1 MNKRMFYCVPYLLVS
16 LVNIK
21 PVGALCALYMRKDKT
36 RNLNTNCIAKQLHS
50 HYSSQPYSSKSYS
63 SQPYSSKSY
72 SSKSYLPKGYNQQL
86 YVDTLNSPS
95 NKLLFV
101 VGPAGTGKTMFA
113 CLKAA
118 ELLKSGEINKVVV
131 TRPIVT
137 VDEDL
142 GFLPGNIAKKMD
154 PWTRPLFD
162 LFLEYYSRTELDYLI
177 NKNSIEICPL
187 AFMRGRTFKNSFIIA
202 DEMQNSS
209 PNQMKM
215 LTTRIGQNSKMVIT
229 GDLQQSD
236 ILKDNGLKDLINKVN
251 KYNTNL
257 VNTTRLIN
265 IIDLDNEDI
274 ERSEIV
280 KQVIAIYN
288 YKEVYNSKKVYNIGV
303 YNNGDAALIP
313 KAHISSHF
321 DLYYENPQF

>member
-1 MNKRMFYCVPYLLVS
+1 MNKRIFYCVPYLLVS

-36 RNLNTNCIAKQLHS
+36 RNLSNNCPDK
-50 HYSSQPYSSKSYS
+50 PSYS
-63 SQPYSSKSY
+63 SHSY
-72 SSKSYLPKGYNQQL
+72 SPKGYNQQL
-86 YVDTLNSPS
+86 YVDTLNKPS

-162 LFLEYYSRTELDYLI
+162 LFLEYYTKSELDNLI
-177 NKNSIEICPL
+177 NTNVLEISPL
-187 AFMRGRTFKNSFIIA
+187 AYMRGRTFKHSFIIA

-209 PNQMKM
+209 PSQMKM
-215 LTTRIGQNSKMVIT
+215 LTTRIGTNSRLVIT
-229 GDLQQSD
+229 GDLEQSD
-236 ILKDNGLKDLINKVN
+236 RTTDNGLKDILTKFNNYNRNYEDNLIK
-251 KYNTNL
+251 
-257 VNTTRLIN
+257 
-265 IIDLDNEDI
+265 IIEMKNSDI

-280 KQVIAIYN
+280 RKIIDIYN
-288 YKEVYNSKKVYNIGV
+288 CDSNSKMRPSWAATTPDEYLT
-303 YNNGDAALIP
+303 NNKFDFDA
-313 KAHISSHF
+313 
-321 DLYYENPQF
+321 LYRRNNKP

>member
-1 MNKRMFYCVPYLLVS
+1 MFYCVPYLLVS

-36 RNLNTNCIAKQLHS
+36 RHLNTNCIDKQLHS
-50 HYSSQPYSSKSYS
+50 HYSSQSYS
-63 SQPYSSKSY
+63 
-72 SSKSYLPKGYNQQL
+72 PKGYNQQL

-162 LFLEYYSRTELDYLI
+162 LFLEYYTKSELDNLI
-177 NKNSIEICPL
+177 NTNVLEISPL
-187 AFMRGRTFKNSFIIA
+187 AYMRGRTFKHSFIIA

-209 PNQMKM
+209 PSQMKM
-215 LTTRIGQNSKMVIT
+215 LTTRIGTNSRLVIT
-229 GDLQQSD
+229 GDLEQSD
-236 ILKDNGLKDLINKVN
+236 RTTDNGLKDILTKFNNYKNNHAKDDKMIHTITMN
-251 KYNTNL
+251 
-257 VNTTRLIN
+257 
-265 IIDLDNEDI
+265 DSDI
-274 ERSEIV
+274 ERSAVVRKI
-280 KQVIAIYN
+280 IDIY
-288 YKEVYNSKKVYNIGV
+288 K
-303 YNNGDAALIP
+303 GDNARPSWAQE
-313 KAHISSHF
+313 SSSPNKF
-321 DLYYENPQF
+321 DFDAMYRRNKP

>member
-1 MNKRMFYCVPYLLVS
+1 MFYCVSYLLVS

-36 RNLNTNCIAKQLHS
+36 RNLNTNCIDKQLHT
-50 HYSSQPYSSKSYS
+50 HYS

-72 SSKSYLPKGYNQQL
+72 SSKSYSSKSYLPQSYSSKSYLPQSYSPKGYNQQL

-162 LFLEYYSRTELDYLI
+162 LFLEYYTKSELDNLI
-177 NKNSIEICPL
+177 NTNVLEISPL
-187 AFMRGRTFKNSFIIA
+187 AYMRGRTFKHSFIIA

-209 PNQMKM
+209 PSQMKM
-215 LTTRIGQNSKMVIT
+215 LTTRIGTNSRLVIT
-229 GDLQQSD
+229 GDLEQSD
-236 ILKDNGLKDLINKVN
+236 RTTDNGLKDILTKFNNYKNNHEDNLIKVIEMKN
-251 KYNTNL
+251 S
-257 VNTTRLIN
+257 
-265 IIDLDNEDI
+265 DI

-280 KQVIAIYN
+280 RKIIDIYN
-288 YKEVYNSKKVYNIGV
+288 CDSNSKMRPSWAATTPDEYLT
-303 YNNGDAALIP
+303 NNKFDFDA
-313 KAHISSHF
+313 
-321 DLYYENPQF
+321 LYRRNH

>member
-1 MNKRMFYCVPYLLVS
+1 MDNNYKMMFNKVILILS
-16 LVNIK
+16 LVVNNYSVKLKPHNIIK
-21 PVGALCALYMRKDKT
+21 MQMSKKSFQSEKT
-36 RNLNTNCIAKQLHS
+36 NKL
-50 HYSSQPYSSKSYS
+50 
-63 SQPYSSKSY
+63 
-72 SSKSYLPKGYNQQL
+72 YLPKTQNQIK
-86 YVDTLNSPS
+86 YVNALNNNSS
-95 NKLLFV
+95 KIIIAN
-101 VGPAGTGKTMFA
+101 GPAGTGKTLFA
-113 CLKAA
+113 CLKAIN
-118 ELLKSGEINKVVV
+118 LLNKEEINKIVI
-131 TRPIVT
+131 TRPIIPV
-137 VDEDL
+137 EEEEI
-142 GFLPGNIAKKMD
+142 GFLPGNIVKKMD
-154 PWTRPLFD
+154 PWTKPIFD

-229 GDLQQSD
+229 GDLQQTD

-251 KYNTNL
+251 KYNNNL

-280 KQVIAIYN
+280 KQIIEVYN
-288 YKEVYNSKKVYNIGV
+288 YKEVYNNKKIYNVGS
-303 YNNGDAALIP
+303 YNNGDSALIP

>member
-21 PVGALCALYMRKDKT
+21 PVGALCALYMRKD
-36 RNLNTNCIAKQLHS
+36 RMRHLSTNNVDKPF
-50 HYSSQPYSSKSYS
+50 YSSQSYS
-63 SQPYSSKSY
+63 PPSY
-72 SSKSYLPKGYNQQL
+72 SPKGYNQQL
-86 YVDTLNSPS
+86 YVDTLKNPS

-162 LFLEYYSRTELDYLI
+162 LFLEYYTKSELDNLI
-177 NKNSIEICPL
+177 NTNVLEISPL
-187 AFMRGRTFKNSFIIA
+187 AYMRGRTFKHSFIIA

-209 PNQMKM
+209 PSQMKM
-215 LTTRIGQNSKMVIT
+215 LTTRIGTNSRLVIT
-229 GDLQQSD
+229 GDLEQSD
-236 ILKDNGLKDLINKVN
+236 RTTDNGLKDILTKFNNYKSNYEDNLIK
-251 KYNTNL
+251 
-257 VNTTRLIN
+257 
-265 IIDLDNEDI
+265 IIEMKNSDI

-280 KQVIAIYN
+280 RKIIDIY
-288 YKEVYNSKKVYNIGV
+288 KCESYNHNMRPSWAATTPDEYLT
-303 YNNGDAALIP
+303 NNKFDFDA
-313 KAHISSHF
+313 
-321 DLYYENPQF
+321 LYRRNNKP